1 MQHADFNARGL
12 HHILSQLIRIRIG
25 VNYTLYSGV
34 DKNLRANNA
43 GLVRTIHSAAV
54 NRHAMI
60 SSLHNSIL
68 LRMNAAAQLVHLAGG
83 HMELLTQT
91 ACNLTVRQ
99 ILRCTVVACRH
110 NLLVLDNHST
120 HAAAQT
126 G

>member
-12 HHILSQLIRIRIG
+12 HHIISQLIRIRIG
-25 VNYTLYSGV
+25 VNYAFYSGV
-34 DKNLRANNA
+34 DKYLCADNA

-68 LRMNAAAQLVHLAGG
+68 LRMNAAAQLVHLAGR

-99 ILRCTVVACRH
+99 ILRRTVVACRH